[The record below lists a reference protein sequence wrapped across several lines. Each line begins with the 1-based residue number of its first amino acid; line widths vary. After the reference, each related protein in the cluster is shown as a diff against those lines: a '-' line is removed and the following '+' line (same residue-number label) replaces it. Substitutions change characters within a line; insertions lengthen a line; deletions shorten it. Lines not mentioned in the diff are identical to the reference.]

1 MNKPSVSAGV
11 VAGVAL
17 GAAALGAAAVAVDEG
32 YGVAVVDGQ
41 CPELLDR
48 HLGRD
53 GELVELTG
61 FQQFAVVVRE
71 AHQVLGGRGIAQRL
85 GHIGTPEV
93 LGGAIDEVDAILIGE
108 GLVVIALQEGGVV
121 PVRPVAFLLREI
133 VIPMLHVE
141 PGIDGRLAQRL
152 AGFLIRV
159 E

>member
-1 MNKPSVSAGV
+1 M
-11 VAGVAL
+11 
-17 GAAALGAAAVAVDEG
+17 
-32 YGVAVVDGQ
+32 
-41 CPELLDR
+41 
-48 HLGRD
+48 
-53 GELVELTG
+53 TG

-85 GHIGTPEV
+85 EHIGTPEV
-93 LGGAIDEVDAILIGE
+93 LGGAIDEVDAILISEGE

-141 PGIDGRLAQRL
+141 PGIDGRLAHRL